1 MKPTER
7 GIAHLLLATRYSYRG
22 LRSAWRYEESFRQEA
37 LVILVSVPLA
47 MWLAR
52 DIVDFLL
59 LTLPVLLTLAAELG
73 NSAIEAV
80 VDRIGEEH
88 HELSGRAKDFG
99 SAMVFMNIL
108 VAAVSWSCICL
119 SIFCFD

>member
-7 GIAHLLLATRYSYRG
+7 GIAHLLLAARYSGQG

>member
-7 GIAHLLLATRYSYRG
+7 GTAHLLLAARYSWQG

-37 LVILVSVPLA
+37 LVIVVSVPLA

>member
-7 GIAHLLLATRYSYRG
+7 GTAHLLLAARYSGQG

-37 LVILVSVPLA
+37 LVIVVSVPLA

>member
-7 GIAHLLLATRYSYRG
+7 GIAHLLLAARYSWQG

-37 LVILVSVPLA
+37 LVIVVSVPLA